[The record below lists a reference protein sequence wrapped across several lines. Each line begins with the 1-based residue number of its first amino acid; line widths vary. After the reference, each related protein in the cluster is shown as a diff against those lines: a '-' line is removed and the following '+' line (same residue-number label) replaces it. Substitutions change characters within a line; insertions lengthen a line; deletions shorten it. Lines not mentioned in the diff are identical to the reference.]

1 MAEKDKLK
9 ITIKIA
15 DIQNFSL
22 TINRD
27 EEEFY
32 RKAVDQVNNLWLKY
46 IKKNIDGNNT
56 PRILAII
63 SLMVT
68 KQLFEMKVKMDE
80 YEKYRLNQQEE
91 ITEILSGFE
100 KELDKIL
107 LNLPD
112 EKDK

>member
-32 RKAVDQVNNLWLKY
+32 RKAVDQVNKLWLKY

-68 KQLFEMKVKMDE
+68 KQLFEMKVKMEE
-80 YEKYRLNQQEE
+80 YEKCRLNQQEE

>member
-27 EEEFY
+27 EEELY
-32 RKAVDQVNNLWLKY
+32 RRAVEQVNKLWLKY

-68 KQLFEMKVKMDE
+68 KQLFEMKVRMEE
-80 YEKYRLNQQEE
+80 YEKYRLSQQDE

-100 KELDKIL
+100 KKLDKIL
-107 LNLPD
+107 LNFPD